1 MNYLLKSY
9 KLTLSM
15 MPGTLLK
22 LRINKGLITFMCL
35 QHRKSL
41 TIFNG
46 GNVNAAAMFNSDN
59 VNAVAT

>member
-15 MPGTLLK
+15 LDTLLK
-22 LRINKGLITFMCL
+22 LRINQGLITFMCL

>member
-15 MPGTLLK
+15 LGTLLK
-22 LRINKGLITFMCL
+22 LRINQGLITFMCL

>member
-15 MPGTLLK
+15 LGTLLK
-22 LRINKGLITFMCL
+22 LRINQGLITFMCL

-41 TIFNG
+41 TKFNG

>member
-1 MNYLLKSY
+1 MNYLLKNY

-15 MPGTLLK
+15 LGTLLK
-22 LRINKGLITFMCL
+22 LRINQGLITFMCL